1 MAEPHPAKVATA
13 APPSAPPGAWSPFGS
28 RVFLVMWVAAV
39 VGHIGTWM
47 RDVGAGWL
55 MTTLSASA
63 TAVALVQVATTL
75 PIFLLSLPAGALA
88 DIVDRRRMLLVITLL
103 MGGVS
108 AALAAAT
115 HWGLMTPVLLVAG
128 LAVAGVGTAMM
139 TPVLQSLT
147 PAMVPRPL
155 LRQAIALNSM
165 GTNVSRAIGPA
176 LGGLVVAGVGVAWTF
191 VADAVSYL
199 ALVGALWW
207 WKGAAAR
214 SSAGA
219 PESLGPAMRTGLRY
233 ALHAPELQR
242 VLLRAA
248 AFFAF
253 ASAYWALLPLV
264 ARRQL
269 QGDATLY
276 GVLLTSVGAGAVVG
290 ALTLPRLRRQASG
303 EVVVRA
309 GTLLTMAVLV
319 ALALAQNQAL
329 AVAALA
335 LAGFAWIAVLTT
347 ANVAAQTQLPN
358 WVRGRGVAVYLTT
371 FYGAMAAGSLVW
383 GRLADATSVPV
394 ALLAAAALGSVA
406 LLLSFWKP
414 LPEAEPNLTPSMHWP
429 EPALS
434 AQMAAS
440 LAEDR
445 GPVLVTVT
453 YNVAEASVPAFLQV
467 LHRLA
472 QERLR
477 DGADHWGVY
486 EDVEQAGR
494 FVESFLLPSWQD
506 HERQHARVSLADA
519 EVQAQVNAHHLGVGP
534 PQVWHG
540 IAPAWTPAA
549 SKLR

>member
-1 MAEPHPAKVATA
+1 MAEPKPEPGPQAGA
-13 APPSAPPGAWSPFGS
+13 AAGAWAPFGS

-88 DIVDRRRMLLVITLL
+88 DIVDRRRLLLLITVF
-103 MGGVS
+103 MGAVS
-108 AALAAAT
+108 AALALAT
-115 HWGLMTPVLLVAG
+115 HLGLMTPALLVAG
-128 LAVAGVGTAMM
+128 LLVAGVGTALM

-147 PAMVPRPL
+147 PAMVARPL

-199 ALVGALWW
+199 ALVAALWW

-214 SSAGA
+214 SSAGV

-242 VLLRAA
+242 VLLRAG

-276 GVLLTSVGAGAVVG
+276 GVLLTSVGAGAVIG
-290 ALTLPRLRRQASG
+290 ALSLPALRRRASA
-303 EVVVRA
+303 EAIVRA
-309 GTLLTMAVLV
+309 GTLLTMAVLAV
-319 ALALAQNQAL
+319 LALARSPVL

-335 LAGFAWIAVLTT
+335 VAGVAWIAVLTT

-358 WVRGRGVAVYLTT
+358 WVRGRGLAVYLTT
-371 FYGAMAAGSLVW
+371 FYGAMTLGSLAW
-383 GRLADATSVPV
+383 GQLADATSLRV
-394 ALLAAAALGSVA
+394 ALLAAAALGAVA
-406 LLLSFWKP
+406 LALSVWKP
-414 LPEAEPNLTPSMHWP
+414 LPEAEPDLTPSMHWP
-429 EPALS
+429 EPAL
-434 AQMAAS
+434 APAMQGA
-440 LAEDR
+440 LAHDR
-445 GPVLVTVT
+445 GPVLVTVG
-453 YNVAEASVPAFLQV
+453 YDVAPDEAPAFLAAIR
-467 LHRLA
+467 RLA
-472 QERLR
+472 GERLR
-477 DGADHWGVY
+477 DGAQSWGVF
-486 EDVEQAGR
+486 EDVEHPGR
-494 FVESFLLPSWQD
+494 YVESFVLPSWQE
-506 HERQHARVSLADA
+506 HARQHARVSRADA
-519 EVQAQVNAHHLGVGP
+519 ALQAEVRAFHRGP
-534 PQVWHG
+534 LPPTVWHG
-540 IAPAWTPAA
+540 VAPASPDAG
-549 SKLR
+549 

>member
-1 MAEPHPAKVATA
+1 MAEPTAGSAARDGAPA
-13 APPSAPPGAWSPFGS
+13 GAWAPFGS

-88 DIVDRRRMLLVITLL
+88 DIVDRRRMLLFITVF
-103 MGGVS
+103 MGAVS
-108 AALAAAT
+108 AALAVTT
-115 HWGLMTPVLLVAG
+115 HLGLMSPALLLAG
-128 LAVAGVGTAMM
+128 LLVAGVGTALM

-147 PAMVPRPL
+147 PAMVQRPL

-176 LGGLVVAGVGVAWTF
+176 LGGLVVAGAGVAWTF

-199 ALVGALWW
+199 ALVAALWW
-207 WKGAAAR
+207 WKGAAMR
-214 SSAGA
+214 SSTGV
-219 PESLGPAMRTGLRY
+219 PESLGPALRTGLRY

-290 ALTLPRLRRQASG
+290 ALSLPALRQRASA
-303 EVVVRA
+303 EAIVRA

-319 ALALAQNQAL
+319 VLALARSPVL

-335 LAGFAWIAVLTT
+335 VAGMAWIAVLTT

-358 WVRGRGVAVYLTT
+358 WVRGRGLAVYLTT
-371 FYGAMAAGSLVW
+371 FYGAMTLGSVAW
-383 GRLADATSVPV
+383 GQLADATSLSV
-394 ALLAAAALGSVA
+394 ALLAASGLGGVA
-406 LLLSFWKP
+406 LALSVWKP
-414 LPEAEPNLTPSMHWP
+414 LPEAEPDLTPSMHWP
-429 EPALS
+429 EPALAPS
-434 AQMAAS
+434 MQDARVP
-440 LAEDR
+440 DR
-445 GPVLVTVT
+445 GPVLVTVS
-453 YNVAEASVPAFLQV
+453 YDVPPESAPAFLAA
-467 LHRLA
+467 LRRLA
-472 QERLR
+472 GERLR
-477 DGADHWGVY
+477 DGAQTWGVF
-486 EDVEQAGR
+486 EDVERPGR
-494 FVESFLLPSWQD
+494 YIESFVLASWQE
-506 HERQHARVSLADA
+506 HARQHARVTRADA
-519 EVQAQVNAHHLGVGP
+519 ALQAEVHAFHRGP
-534 PQVWHG
+534 LPPTVWHG
-540 IAPAWTPAA
+540 VAPAAPDAV
-549 SKLR
+549 